1 MIALVCW
8 AMSFGTSD
16 LAKLHR
22 PVASFGSMTHAYL
35 HASDWDS
42 EIGRMT
48 GTEFSHD
55 SAGARNVSTLM
66 SELGARAPK
75 AMMQNLS
82 VLVTHLNGEVPS
94 FSLELCCTICQ
105 TIRAYSTLLRVCNQN
120 YSLRNGVVQMVGKL
134 LLTFP
139 KSSKD
144 VDVEEEERET
154 AKKAGTVA
162 DDADADQ
169 EDGEEENVC
178 AEIIVVF
185 T

>member
-1 MIALVCW
+1 
-8 AMSFGTSD
+8 
-16 LAKLHR
+16 
-22 PVASFGSMTHAYL
+22 
-35 HASDWDS
+35 
-42 EIGRMT
+42 
-48 GTEFSHD
+48 
-55 SAGARNVSTLM
+55 
-66 SELGARAPK
+66 
-75 AMMQNLS
+75 
-82 VLVTHLNGEVPS
+82 VL
-94 FSLELCCTICQ
+94 
-105 TIRAYSTLLRVCNQN
+105 IRHFYVFCNQN

-144 VDVEEEERET
+144 VDAEEEERET
-154 AKKAGTVA
+154 AKKAGTVT